1 MPTVLVKRDELFKQI
16 GQTFTDEEFDDLCFE
31 FGIELDDVTSE
42 KQMAEGEKKNSTSNT
57 ENLSTEVLYRI
68 EVAANRYDLLCVE
81 GIALAL
87 KIFLK
92 KMTFPIIKPLNKLP
106 EEERQLIVEPS
117 VDLVRPIGLA
127 AILTNMTFTD
137 DSLRGFMDLQD
148 KLHNNICRGRKYVSI
163 GTHDLDTVKGPFYYR
178 ALKPNEFKFVPLNR
192 TQEVDGNGMMQILK
206 EDPKLSKYLYL
217 IEDKEVYPLMMDSN
231 GVILSVPPIINGMHT
246 KMTINTKNVLID
258 ITGLDYTKCVI
269 VLKILIAM
277 FSKYCSEPFTVEQ
290 VKVTTTKNG
299 ESKLYPDCEPR
310 KFVTNIDYLKQTSG
324 IPKTVTTDEIVDL
337 LAKMELSS
345 KQLNEK
351 ELEVNAPITRSD
363 ILHQCDIAEDLA
375 IAYGYNKIE
384 KLNVN
389 TLCHGRPQPYNKL
402 SDLFRN
408 EMAYN
413 GYVEFLNMALLSKK
427 DMFNNLLEE
436 NEDEKTAKISY
447 SKTKEFEYV
456 RNSLI
461 PGILKSIEA
470 NKAQQLPYK
479 IFELADCVEIN
490 DENEVGAMNKRKL
503 CFAYSNNTSGLE
515 IIQGMVDKLMKK
527 IDLSFNEKN
536 VKKTYVIKPS
546 NNKIFFEDRQAEI
559 FILDGKKI
567 GIYGIVHPKVLK
579 NFGIKTPVSLCE
591 IDIQDIMDLIIK
603 GDLLEGFV

>member
-42 KQMAEGEKKNSTSNT
+42 KQMAEGEKKNSTT
-57 ENLSTEVLYRI
+57 DTKDLSTEVLYRI

-92 KMTFPIIKPLNKLP
+92 KATFPIIKPLNKLP

-178 ALKPNEFKFVPLNR
+178 ALKPSEFKFVPLNR

-231 GVILSVPPIINGMHT
+231 GVILSVPPIINGNHT

-337 LAKMELSS
+337 LTKMELSS

-389 TLCHGRPQPYNKL
+389 TLCHGKPQPYNKI

-490 DENEVGAMNKRKL
+490 DDNEVGAMNKRKL

-559 FILDGKKI
+559 FILNGKKI

-603 GDLLEGFV
+603 GDLLEGFY

>member
-42 KQMAEGEKKNSTSNT
+42 KQMAEGEKKNSTTNT
-57 ENLSTEVLYRI
+57 NELSTEVLYRI

-92 KMTFPIIKPLNKLP
+92 KMTFPIFKPLNKLP

-163 GTHDLDTVKGPFYYR
+163 GTHDLDTIKGPFYYR
-178 ALKPNEFKFVPLNR
+178 AMKPSEFKFVPLNR

-231 GVILSVPPIINGMHT
+231 GVILSVPPIINSMHT

-269 VLKILIAM
+269 VLKIIVSM

-310 KFVTNIDYLKQTSG
+310 KFVSNIEYLKQLSG
-324 IPKTVTTDEIVDL
+324 IPKTVTSDEIVDL
-337 LAKMELSS
+337 LAKMELNSR
-345 KQLNEK
+345 KLNEK
-351 ELEVNAPITRSD
+351 ELEVDAPITRSD
-363 ILHQCDIAEDLA
+363 VLHQCDIAEDLA

-389 TLCHGRPQPYNKL
+389 TLCHGKPQPYNKL
-402 SDLFRN
+402 ADLFRN
-408 EMAYN
+408 EMAYS

-427 DMFNNLLEE
+427 DMFNSLLEE

-456 RNSLI
+456 RSSLI

-490 DENEVGAMNKRKL
+490 DDNEVGAMNKRKL

-527 IDLSFNEKN
+527 IDLNFNDKN
-536 VKKTYVIKPS
+536 VKTTYCIKPS

-591 IDIQDIMDLIIK
+591 IEIQDIMDLIIK

>member
-42 KQMAEGEKKNSTSNT
+42 KQMAEGEKKNSATNT
-57 ENLSTEVLYRI
+57 KDLSTEVLYRI

-81 GIALAL
+81 GLALAL

-92 KMTFPIIKPLNKLP
+92 KMTFPIIKPLNKMP

-117 VDLVRPIGLA
+117 VDSVRPFGLA

-178 ALKPNEFKFVPLNR
+178 ALKPSEFKFVPLNR

-206 EDPKLSKYLYL
+206 DDPKLSKYLYL

-231 GVILSVPPIINGMHT
+231 GVILSVPPIINSMHT

-290 VKVTTTKNG
+290 VKVTKNG

-310 KFVTNIDYLKQTSG
+310 KFVSNIEYLKKISG
-324 IPKTVTTDEIVDL
+324 IPKTVTADEIVDL
-337 LAKMELSS
+337 LSKMELNS
-345 KQLNEK
+345 KKLNEN
-351 ELEVNAPITRSD
+351 ELEVDAPITRSD

-389 TLCHGRPQPYNKL
+389 TLCHGKPQPYNKL
-402 SDLFRN
+402 ADLFRN
-408 EMAYN
+408 EMAYS

-447 SKTKEFEYV
+447 SKTKEFEYI

-490 DENEVGAMNKRKL
+490 DDNEVGAMNKRKL

-527 IDLSFNEKN
+527 IDLNFNDKN
-536 VKKTYVIKPS
+536 TKKTYCIKPS

-559 FILDGKKI
+559 FILDGKKV
-567 GIYGIVHPKVLK
+567 GIYRIVHPKVLK

-603 GDLLEGFV
+603 GDLLEGFY

>member
-57 ENLSTEVLYRI
+57 ENLSNEVLYRI

-389 TLCHGRPQPYNKL
+389 TLCHGKPQPYNKL

-490 DENEVGAMNKRKL
+490 DDNEVGAMNKRKL

-527 IDLSFNEKN
+527 IDLNFNDN
-536 VKKTYVIKPS
+536 NAKKTYCIKPS

-591 IDIQDIMDLIIK
+591 IEIQDIMDLIIK

>member
-389 TLCHGRPQPYNKL
+389 TLCHGKPQPYNKL